1 MSSVKKSTEKTRKCK
16 RQPVMTEP
24 IVVVL
29 QPVDMVALRSHISN
43 MVCADAVG
51 MVEAAIAQVDDGH
64 YQAMKYLFEMI
75 GLFPATAM
83 PEAPQE
89 DSLAG
94 MLLSRLGIGEESL
107 TEGEQGNRRAKTEV
121 RPRTP

>member
-1 MSSVKKSTEKTRKCK
+1 
-16 RQPVMTEP
+16 
-24 IVVVL
+24 
-29 QPVDMVALRSHISN
+29 
-43 MVCADAVG
+43 
-51 MVEAAIAQVDDGH
+51 
-64 YQAMKYLFEMI
+64 
-75 GLFPATAM
+75 M

>member
-1 MSSVKKSTEKTRKCK
+1 M
-16 RQPVMTEP
+16 
-24 IVVVL
+24 
-29 QPVDMVALRSHISN
+29 DMVALRSHISN

-51 MVEAAIAQVDDGH
+51 MVEAVIAQVNDGH

-107 TEGEQGNRRAKTEV
+107 TEGEQGNQRAKTEV